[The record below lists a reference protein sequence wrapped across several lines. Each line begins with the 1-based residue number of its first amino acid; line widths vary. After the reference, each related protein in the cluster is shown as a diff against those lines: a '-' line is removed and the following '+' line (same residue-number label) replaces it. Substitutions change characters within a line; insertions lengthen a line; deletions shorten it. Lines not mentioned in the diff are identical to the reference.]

1 MKRHLTTILL
11 VLIFLIGLSLVL
23 YPSFS
28 NWWNSFH
35 SSKAI
40 SDYADLVATLEEDEY
55 EKIWSEAVEY
65 NKNRLTQGG
74 SFVTTPEQQAQY
86 PKLLN
91 MAKDGIMGYI
101 EIPSI
106 GVALPIYHG
115 TSEGVLQ
122 VAVGHLDWSSL
133 PVGGENTHCVLS
145 GHRGLPS
152 ARLFT
157 DLDDLREGDLFI
169 IRVLGELMTYE
180 VDKILIVE
188 PHEVNALRVEEG
200 MDLCTLVT
208 CTPYGVNT
216 HRLLVRGHR
225 IENTPETMVARVT
238 ANAIEVDPLITAIV
252 VAIPMVII
260 AITVLLST
268 SGKKKKKAA
277 PRRKFT
283 LTRQPDIY
291 TLTPHSEAEDQ
302 PVEPTEEKPK
312 PEIKPDDKPENQ
324 QEP

>member
-1 MKRHLTTILL
+1 MKRHITTLL
-11 VLIFLIGLSLVL
+11 LILIFLAGLSLVL

-40 SDYADLVATLEEDEY
+40 SDYADLVATLEDDQYDEL
-55 EKIWSEAVEY
+55 WAEAVTY
-65 NKNRLTQGG
+65 NRNRLVQGG
-74 SFVTTPEQQAQY
+74 SFITTPEQQAQY

-91 MAKDGIMGYI
+91 VGGDGIMGYI

-106 GVALPIYHG
+106 DVSLPIYHG

-133 PVGGENTHCVLS
+133 PVGGESTHCVLS

-157 DLDDLREGDLFI
+157 DLDDLRTGDLFT

-188 PHEVNALRVEEG
+188 PHEVSALKVEEG

-208 CTPYGVNT
+208 CTPYGVNS

-225 IENTPETMVARVT
+225 VENTPETLVARVT
-238 ANAIEVDPLITAIV
+238 ANAIQIDPLITAVV
-252 VAIPMVII
+252 VAIPMVIV
-260 AITVLLST
+260 AIIFLMTT
-268 SGKKKKKAA
+268 SGKKNKKKAVKKKVTITHT
-277 PRRKFT
+277 PS
-283 LTRQPDIY
+283 IY
-291 TLTPHSEAEDQ
+291 TPPPEREENGED
-302 PVEPTEEKPK
+302 TG
-312 PEIKPDDKPENQ
+312 
-324 QEP
+324 

>member
-1 MKRHLTTILL
+1 MKRHLTTVLL
-11 VLIFLIGLSLVL
+11 LLIFVVGLSLVL

-40 SDYADLVATLEEDEY
+40 SDYADKVATLDDNEY
-55 EKIWSEAVEY
+55 DRLWQEAVAY
-65 NKNRLTQGG
+65 NQNRLTEGG
-74 SFVTTPEQQAQY
+74 SFITTPEQQARY
-86 PKLLN
+86 PELLN
-91 MAKDGIMGYI
+91 LGKDGIMGYI
-101 EIPSI
+101 EIPSLD
-106 GVALPIYHG
+106 VSLPIYHG
-115 TSEGVLQ
+115 TAESVLQ

-157 DLDDLREGDLFI
+157 DLDDLRTGDLFT

-188 PHEVNALRVEEG
+188 PHEVNTLRVEEG

-225 IENTPETMVARVT
+225 VENTPETLLARVT
-238 ANAIEVDPLITAIV
+238 ANAIEVDSLITAAVI
-252 VAIPMVII
+252 AIPMVIAVVI
-260 AITVLLST
+260 LMMT
-268 SGKKKKKAA
+268 GGRDKKKK
-277 PRRKFT
+277 PRRRAVRIT
-283 LTRQPDIY
+283 GQPDLF
-291 TLTPHSEAEDQ
+291 TMPK
-302 PVEPTEEKPK
+302 EPEVRQEKNEE
-312 PEIKPDDKPENQ
+312 
-324 QEP
+324 

>member
-1 MKRHLTTILL
+1 MKRHITTILL
-11 VLIFLIGLSLVL
+11 ILIFLAGLSLVL

-40 SDYADLVATLEEDEY
+40 SDYADLVATLEDDQY
-55 EKIWSEAVEY
+55 EELWAEAVAY
-65 NKNRLTQGG
+65 NRNRLVQGG
-74 SFVTTPEQQAQY
+74 SFITTPEQQAQY

-91 MAKDGIMGYI
+91 VGGDGIMGYI

-106 GVALPIYHG
+106 DVSLPIYHG

-133 PVGGENTHCVLS
+133 PVGGESTHCVLS

-157 DLDDLREGDLFI
+157 DLDDLRTGDLFT

-188 PHEVNALRVEEG
+188 PHEVSALKVEEG

-208 CTPYGVNT
+208 CTPYGVNS

-225 IENTPETMVARVT
+225 VENTPETLIARVT
-238 ANAIEVDPLITAIV
+238 ANAIQIDPLITAVV
-252 VAIPMVII
+252 VAIPMVVVS
-260 AITVLLST
+260 ITLLVTT
-268 SGKKKKKAA
+268 SGKKNKKKVT
-277 PRRKFT
+277 RKKVT
-283 LTRQPDIY
+283 ITHTPSIY
-291 TLTPHSEAEDQ
+291 TPPLEREENSED
-302 PVEPTEEKPK
+302 TG
-312 PEIKPDDKPENQ
+312 
-324 QEP
+324 

>member
-1 MKRHLTTILL
+1 MKRHITTLL
-11 VLIFLIGLSLVL
+11 LILIFLAGLSLVL

-40 SDYADLVATLEEDEY
+40 SDYADLVATLEEAQYDEL
-55 EKIWSEAVEY
+55 WAEAVAY
-65 NKNRLTQGG
+65 NRNRLVQGG
-74 SFVTTPEQQAQY
+74 SFITTPEQQAQY

-91 MAKDGIMGYI
+91 VGGDGIMGYI

-106 GVALPIYHG
+106 DVSLPIYHG

-133 PVGGENTHCVLS
+133 PVGGESTHCVLS

-157 DLDDLREGDLFI
+157 DLDDLRTGDLFT

-188 PHEVNALRVEEG
+188 PHEVSALKVEEG

-208 CTPYGVNT
+208 CTPYGVNS

-225 IENTPETMVARVT
+225 VENTPETLVARVT
-238 ANAIEVDPLITAIV
+238 ANAIQIDPLITAVV
-252 VAIPMVII
+252 VAIPMVIV
-260 AITVLLST
+260 AIIFLMTT
-268 SGKKKKKAA
+268 SGKKNKKKAV
-277 PRRKFT
+277 RKKVT
-283 LTRQPDIY
+283 ITHTPSIY
-291 TLTPHSEAEDQ
+291 TPPPEGEGNGED
-302 PVEPTEEKPK
+302 TG
-312 PEIKPDDKPENQ
+312 
-324 QEP
+324 